1 MSLEPLKITRRW
13 ATGNS
18 NEVEDWDAIRDPL
31 LAYAL
36 RTNQNLKQLGL
47 DINGATYDF
56 NNVGRATQTSSIVGR
71 LDALELQ
78 QSGPGT
84 RNLGFAFDTVSTV
97 TIAAADTS
105 ALSSTNIGYVG
116 ITSTADA
123 TTADAGEI
131 KVLELTA
138 NLSTS
143 LIGCH
148 WGLGTKGDF
157 SDIPLW
163 IYLIDV
169 SGTAVLGV
177 SMEGGKRY
185 AVASDC
191 FTTLTSVVSREDMAV
206 SSAVSA
212 DANLMEVGCVFADF
226 DDTGNAL
233 GEDYW
238 TIQRAVGDIHFGAS
252 RHLKEGVFYF

>member
-1 MSLEPLKITRRW
+1 MALELLKILRRW
-13 ATGNS
+13 GTGNQS
-18 NEVEDWDAIRDPL
+18 SVDDWNNITDPL
-31 LAYAL
+31 LAWSR
-36 RTNQNLKQLGL
+36 RTNENLKQIGL

-56 NNVGRATQTSSIVGR
+56 NNNGRATQTSSLVGR
-71 LDALELQ
+71 LDTLELQ

-84 RNLGFAFDTVSTV
+84 RNLGFAIDTVSTM

-105 ALSSTNIGYVG
+105 ALSATNIGYVG
-116 ITSTADA
+116 ITSTVDA
-123 TTADAGEI
+123 ATADAGEI

-148 WGLGTKGDF
+148 WGLGTLGDF
-157 SDIPLW
+157 TDIPLW
-163 IYLIDV
+163 VYLIDV
-169 SGTAVLGV
+169 AGTAVLGV
-177 SMEGGKRY
+177 SAEGGKRY
-185 AVASDC
+185 AIASDC

-206 SSAVSA
+206 SSAVAANS
-212 DANLMEVGCVFADF
+212 NLMEVGMVFADF

-238 TIQRAVGDIHFGAS
+238 TIQRAIGDIHFGAS
-252 RHLKEGVFYF
+252 RYLREGVFYF